1 MRDKN
6 LFHLLLGLN
15 VALALAFVVYL
26 VLSSNHHPTVSTT
39 AFPVPEKVEPREP
52 AKTITPEKALATNT
66 EPVQPIVS
74 TPSPALAAVPTN
86 HILSVSNPVPP
97 KPVPAGRTYG
107 WRDVDTD
114 AYQAYL
120 SNLRT
125 VGCPEDKI
133 RSIILAD
140 INELI
145 AQKRL
150 KEAVVHDPQ
159 WWRSEP
165 ELTIAGVLRDKGIAL
180 DEERRQLVARWLGE
194 EEAGKQKSQITYWNS
209 VQLTGPV
216 LGALSQDDHQTV
228 QEVCAESMDRYQSI
242 FWSTI
247 NSGQPLNQVEL
258 AKLRQRTRTELTKV
272 LKPEALE
279 EFLLRYSHNAN
290 RLRQDLR
297 GFNPTPEEFR
307 KIFRATDSI
316 DHALQLEYGGLETL
330 SPQQR
335 ERYETRRDQAIK
347 EVLTPARY
355 EAYLLT
361 KDPLYRQAQMMALQ
375 YGAPSSAIM
384 PIYNMTRENESRRKE
399 ILQDATLTPE
409 QKRQAINNVYLQ
421 QQQTVRKIVAEAG
434 QQPSQS
440 QP

>member
-279 EFLLRYSHNAN
+279 
-290 RLRQDLR
+290 
-297 GFNPTPEEFR
+297 
-307 KIFRATDSI
+307 IFRATDSI